1 MKKKKMLPSL
11 PPTGSRIV
19 TDFEIQQIHQR
30 INEKKKNASLPPTH
44 WKPHSYRL
52 RNTTN
57 TPKNK

>member
-1 MKKKKMLPSL
+1 MLPSL
-11 PPTGSRIV
+11 PPTGSRVI

-30 INEKKKNASLPPTH
+30 INGKKKKMLPVPPTH
-44 WKPHSYRL
+44 WKPRNYRL